1 MALPPFMM
9 VKKPPGPPVIEA
21 LTVSSVDTAVTGYHI
36 LVMSGNPSVA
46 AVGDR
51 IEQGAASTSII
62 GIINNLVFVTDST
75 GFSAGA
81 ANVYDDS
88 IGTPIDFATFDRKL
102 LGTCLACY
110 ISDAGVTQAGGRVTA
125 LANQG
130 TVGAALNFADPGA
143 AFRPYYNATDA
154 NFNNYPSFEFKG
166 ATELNFMLKDSGG
179 GGTPA
184 VSAVDTFFVARLK
197 TDPPAG
203 AATEGCPVMAQHI
216 NSGQQYPRSTDGVV
230 MIGIFSSAVKAM
242 VDPATSLATTHLSE
256 VISTGSEYTWRL
268 NGTQQGT
275 TGTNTVEWNRYT
287 GLGISSETAAKKLDG
302 YLAEWFI
309 FDAKL
314 STNYRTI
321 FEYCV
326 QTRYGIDIAGV

>member
-9 VKKPPGPPVIEA
+9 VRKPPGVQVIEA

-81 ANVYDDS
+81 ANVYDDN
-88 IGTPIDFATFDRKL
+88 IGTPINFATFDRKL
-102 LGTCLACY
+102 LGTCIVNY
-110 ISDAGVTQAGGRVTA
+110 ISDAGVTTSSGRVTA

-130 TVGAALNFADPGA
+130 TVGAAMNMGDPGA
-143 AFRPYYNATDA
+143 LFRPYYNATDA
-154 NFNNYPSFEFKG
+154 NFNNYPSLEFKG
-166 ATELNFMLKDSGG
+166 ATELNFMTKDSGPG
-179 GGTPA
+179 GAPA
-184 VSAVDTFFVARLK
+184 ITAADGFFVAKLN
-197 TDPPAG
+197 TDPPGGVTTEGFISFNG
-203 AATEGCPVMAQHI
+203 AAVM
-216 NSGQQYPRSTDGVV
+216 GPRYPRSTDGVV
-230 MIGIFSSAVKAM
+230 TLAAFTTVTKTA
-242 VDPATSLATTHLSE
+242 VDPATSLATPHLTE
-256 VISTGSEYTWRL
+256 IISTGSEYTWRL
-268 NGTQQGT
+268 NGTQQFT
-275 TGTNTVEWNRYT
+275 TGTNTVGWERYT
-287 GLGISSETAAKKLDG
+287 YIGVSDETAAKKLDG
-302 YLAEWFI
+302 FFVELFI
-309 FDAKL
+309 FNAKL

-326 QTRYGIDIAGV
+326 QTRYGVDIANV